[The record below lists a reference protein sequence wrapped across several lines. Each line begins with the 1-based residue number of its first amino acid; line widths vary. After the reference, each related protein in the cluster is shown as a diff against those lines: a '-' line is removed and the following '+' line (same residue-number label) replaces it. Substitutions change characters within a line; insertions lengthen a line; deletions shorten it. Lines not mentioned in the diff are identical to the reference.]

1 MPWQYPVSG
10 NIGPTGATGAT
21 GPTGA
26 TGTGATGATG
36 ATGSAGVTGS
46 TGATGA
52 TGASGGAELAYVEFI
67 TPVTV
72 SSATE
77 AAGTAVVDSGTVSYA
92 NAPVIIEFFAPSV
105 TPAATD
111 FIIICLFDGAT
122 EIGRMASTQDLA
134 ASAVNFPV
142 LMRRRLT
149 PSAGN
154 HQYNVTAFRSALNG
168 SITAGNSGTGTFLP
182 GYIRITAAT

>member
-10 NIGPTGATGAT
+10 NIGPTGATGVT

-36 ATGSAGVTGS
+36 ATGSAGVTG
-46 TGATGA
+46 ATGA
-52 TGASGGAELAYVEFI
+52 TGASGGAELAYVEYI
-67 TPVTV
+67 GIVTV

-77 AAGTAVVDSGTVSYA
+77 ATGTAIVDSGTVSYA
-92 NAPVIIEFFAPSV
+92 NTPIIIEFFSPWIQ
-105 TPAATD
+105 PAATD
-111 FIIICLFDGAT
+111 FIIVCLFDGAT
-122 EIGRMASTQDLA
+122 EIGRIASCQDLA
-134 ASAVNFPV
+134 ASVVNFPV
-142 LMRRRLT
+142 LARRRLT

-154 HQYNVTAFRSALNG
+154 HQYNVTAFRNSLNG
-168 SITAGNSGTGTFLP
+168 TVNAGAGGTGTYLP